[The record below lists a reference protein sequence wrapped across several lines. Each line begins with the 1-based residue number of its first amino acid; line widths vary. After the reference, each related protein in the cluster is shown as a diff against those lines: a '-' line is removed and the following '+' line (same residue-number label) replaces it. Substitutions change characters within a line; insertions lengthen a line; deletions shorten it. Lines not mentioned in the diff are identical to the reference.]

1 MPRQLLLL
9 SIVLNLLACQSVES
23 ERTVPSGAEN
33 NPVNIVTAPSVMPSS
48 EPSVEPLPVSL
59 SSPMFTEPSYTPLP
73 TPTPTAPSIAKLSPP
88 CSYFGERPRQDF
100 VVSPDGNR
108 LYLPDDYN
116 IRVIENGEIIHTINQ
131 SEIFAASAGNCY
143 RQIEKDAEGNLY
155 VLQVL
160 RENAVDVE
168 AFQILKIQAQ
178 DLNDVKIST
187 YFYKDFGVH
196 ELSGPVFFP
205 IYPMYGFPVS
215 IYIDDQH
222 DLYSYFIPNNVEF
235 QPIFYKLLPGSNE
248 LHGTEDYKIDFW
260 YLYGTLRSELET
272 FSKNITSGEINISGM
287 AVNDQELFF
296 FGVENAAENP
306 QAAPSL
312 WKIDTYKKLTKIAG
326 DSQAGF
332 KDGKAAEAQFN
343 EPKYIDFDDAGNIYI
358 LDMGNKAIRKVTPEG
373 IVTTVFSGY

>member
-131 SEIFAASAGNCY
+131 SEIFADSVGNCY
-143 RQIEKDAEGNLY
+143 RQIEKDTEGNLY
-155 VLQVL
+155 VLQEL
-160 RENAVDVE
+160 RDNHVETE
-168 AFQILKIQAQ
+168 AFQVLKIQAQ

-187 YFYKDFGVH
+187 YFYKDFGARVFSDEFWH
-196 ELSGPVFFP
+196 SNAPRHGSPSYIHINEKDELYGYFVTND
-205 IYPMYGFPVS
+205 IEYPPK
-215 IYIDDQH
+215 
-222 DLYSYFIPNNVEF
+222 
-235 QPIFYKLLPGSNE
+235 FYKLLPGSNE
-248 LHGTEDYKIDFW
+248 LIYVDDNKIDFL
-260 YLYGTLRSELET
+260 YLYYSLSSYLTNLGGMV
-272 FSKNITSGEINISGM
+272 SGLT
-287 AVNDQELFF
+287 VNDQELFF

>member
-9 SIVLNLLACQSVES
+9 SIAFNLFACQSVES

-33 NPVNIVTAPSVMPSS
+33 NPVNIVTAPSVIPSS
-48 EPSVEPLPVSL
+48 EPSVVSLPVPQSSLNLTPPAPL
-59 SSPMFTEPSYTPLP
+59 SSPSP
-73 TPTPTAPSIAKLSPP
+73 TSTQKSTGSPTIIFGSSLCLSF
-88 CSYFGERPRQDF
+88 SEKPRQDF

-131 SEIFAASAGNCY
+131 SEIFADSVGNCY
-143 RQIEKDAEGNLY
+143 RQIEKDTEGNLY
-155 VLQVL
+155 VLQEL
-160 RENAVDVE
+160 RDNHVETE
-168 AFQILKIQAQ
+168 AFQVLKIQAQ

-187 YFYKDFGVH
+187 YFYKDFGARVFSDEFWH
-196 ELSGPVFFP
+196 SNAPRHGSPSYIHINEKDELYGYFVTND
-205 IYPMYGFPVS
+205 IEYPPK
-215 IYIDDQH
+215 
-222 DLYSYFIPNNVEF
+222 
-235 QPIFYKLLPGSNE
+235 FYKLLPGSNE
-248 LHGTEDYKIDFW
+248 LIYVDDNKIDFL
-260 YLYGTLRSELET
+260 YLYYSLSSYLTNLGGMV
-272 FSKNITSGEINISGM
+272 SGLT
-287 AVNDQELFF
+287 VNDQELFF